1 MAFDT
6 ILTITWTSEADQI
19 DNDIVKSLRSLLVER
34 LKDEAKTDG
43 IVERETPEVSRRYF
57 IDSAAATE
65 FQTEL
70 TQICEQAS
78 VTTPTFTIS

>member
-43 IVERETPEVSRRYF
+43 IVERQDAETSKRYF
-57 IDSAAATE
+57 IDASAATE
-65 FQTEL
+65 FQTGL
-70 TQICEQAS
+70 TQICEQAT
-78 VTTPTFTIS
+78 VTVPTFVIS

>member
-6 ILTITWTSEADQI
+6 ILTITWASEADQL
-19 DNDIVKSLRSLLVER
+19 NDAVAGLRRPLVER
-34 LKDEAKTDG
+34 LVFENKTDG
-43 IVERETPEVSRRYF
+43 TVERVAPEVSRRAF

-70 TQICEQAS
+70 TQICEQAN
-78 VTTPTFTIS
+78 VTAPTFAIS